1 MSESPSFITDLAVIL
16 TIAAVVSLIFKS
28 LKQPVVLGYI
38 VAGILAGPSFS
49 FLPTVSN
56 TEGIH
61 TWANIGIIFLLFALG
76 LEFSFKKLVKVGG
89 TAITSAITIVV
100 GMMTLGF
107 FTGKFLGWS
116 EMNCLFLGGML
127 SMSSTT
133 IIFKAFDDMNLR
145 SKHFAGVV
153 FGILIVEDIF
163 AVLLMVLLSTLAASK
178 AVEGMELLNSV
189 LSLCLFLVVSFV
201 VGIYMIPSLLKR
213 FKHHLN
219 DETLLIMSIGL
230 CLGMVLIA
238 EATGFSAA
246 LGAFLMGSL
255 LAETLE
261 AERIETIIRPVKN
274 LFGAIFFVSVGM
286 LIEPALLWEY
296 RLPILVLTVVVMCG
310 QIFFSSLGILIS
322 GQSLH
327 TAIRSG
333 FSLAQIG
340 EFAFIIAGLGLTL
353 QVIDAHLYP
362 IVVAVSV
369 LTTFFTPYMIRFAEP
384 SYAFLNKHI
393 PSRVFRFLTHYSF
406 GSQTVKQKSMWNK
419 LLRSLFSIVITYLS
433 ISFVLIL
440 LWLQFVM
447 PLITN
452 YLPGIKGEIL
462 GLISIL
468 LLISPMLRAIMIKKN
483 HSEEYKTLWGD
494 HRFNHAPLISL
505 IALRIMLCIGIVM
518 IPVHSILGST
528 FGTMLIIAG
537 IAVALMIYS
546 KRLKKYSIMME
557 RRFFNNLGAR
567 EEAKERIA
575 PISREFATNL
585 LEKDLHLADYE
596 IQQSSPCIGKKLK
609 ELDFRTKSNI
619 NVVTIVRGENR
630 INIPGGE
637 ERIYPFDKLVV
648 VGTDA
653 DLEKFN
659 THIEER
665 HKKNNTNALDNE
677 NNRMNIEQ
685 FHVSKKSELIG
696 HSIIQSGIRDKACC
710 LVIGIEKN
718 DVFIRN
724 PHPTTLFEEGD
735 TVWIVGERK
744 KVEQLSDGKKI

>member
-116 EMNCLFLGGML
+116 GMNCLFLGGML